1 MEQSRAALQ
10 AADANLTSAG
20 ADFQRAK
27 VDAEGP
33 DVPLLKRAYDRA
45 LGMAKDGVVSQSALD
60 DADKNYKMA
69 LNKQNVAKAQ
79 VTVLQAKIEQAQ
91 AQVAQDRANL
101 QQLEEQLG
109 YTDIESPIDGVIL
122 SRDVEMGDAVSS
134 ILVLGSSATLVMTL
148 GDTSQV
154 YVKGKVDESDIG
166 KVYLGQAGAHQGG
179 IVQGQDFQWR
189 GHQDFS
195 DGGGK
200 GQRHHLRGTGFDQQS
215 GRRVEGGD
223 DRECGNHSGRTPEG
237 AADSRRRNHVRQ
249 RQEGFG
255 RCARPQRERRH
266 AEGGGQHWHFERGQD
281 RSSLR
286 AEGRRPGG
294 AAVGAADWPPLSL
307 RGNGLVGGTDHD
319 PWGTCFA
326 APGYLAT
333 AMNFTEILRQTFA
346 MFRAHKMRM
355 FLTMFGIVWGISSV
369 ILLVGLGR
377 GFSADNQRRMKTLGK
392 DLVIVWG
399 GRTSAQAGGLAA
411 GREIRLVIDD
421 ARMIRSEC
429 YLVKTVSPELRRG
442 VPEVSP
448 FNSAN
453 REVVGM
459 WPSYQD
465 FRSLTVAEG
474 RPVSDE
480 DESEAR
486 RVVVLGDAAR
496 KQLFSGQPAVGA
508 SILIQRVPYTVI
520 GVLQEKKQNSSYSG
534 PG

>member
-1 MEQSRAALQ
+1 MIRAPE
-10 AADANLTSAG
+10 S
-20 ADFQRAK
+20 
-27 VDAEGP
+27 
-33 DVPLLKRAYDRA
+33 
-45 LGMAKDGVVSQSALD
+45 LG
-60 DADKNYKMA
+60 
-69 LNKQNVAKAQ
+69 
-79 VTVLQAKIEQAQ
+79 I
-91 AQVAQDRANL
+91 
-101 QQLEEQLG
+101 
-109 YTDIESPIDGVIL
+109 
-122 SRDVEMGDAVSS
+122 
-134 ILVLGSSATLVMTL
+134 
-148 GDTSQV
+148 
-154 YVKGKVDESDIG
+154 
-166 KVYLGQAGAHQGG
+166 
-179 IVQGQDFQWR
+179 
-189 GHQDFS
+189 
-195 DGGGK
+195 
-200 GQRHHLRGTGFDQQS
+200 
-215 GRRVEGGD
+215 
-223 DRECGNHSGRTPEG
+223 
-237 AADSRRRNHVRQ
+237 
-249 RQEGFG
+249 
-255 RCARPQRERRH
+255 
-266 AEGGGQHWHFERGQD
+266 
-281 RSSLR
+281 
-286 AEGRRPGG
+286 
-294 AAVGAADWPPLSL
+294 
-307 RGNGLVGGTDHD
+307 
-319 PWGTCFA
+319 
-326 APGYLAT
+326 

-442 VPEVSP
+442 VPEVSQ

-474 RPVSDE
+474 RPVSEE

-520 GVLQEKKQNSSYSG
+520 GVLQEKKQNSNYSG
-534 PG
+534 PDNDYLYAPYSAVARDFPPPDKPGIVRGYLDDIVFEVESSEQHEAAVEQVRQTLGRLHHFDPVDKDALFVWDTMDGAKLVENIFNVVTIFFACVAIITLCLGGIGVMNIMLVSVTERTREIGMRKAIGATRRDILRQFFAESAILTAASGALGLTFGVGLCVALNTIPLPDFVPHPIISPISILASVLTLSVITVTAGVYPAQRAAEMQPVEALHYE